1 MRVAIAGARAEEL
14 AALSRALEQVP
25 AALAWVATGPASLQ
39 ARCRDDRPDVLL
51 AASPGTFDIFAS
63 IAGSANL
70 RGLTIVVLVDDRE
83 KRVHD
88 IYTAMERGAKDVA
101 RIPALRPDGTVDDP
115 DRLVAKLARFGR
127 RSTVAPAT
135 LEAPI
140 VLLGA
145 STGGPDAL
153 ARVLHGLAFTARAR
167 VLLVQHIDEPFTRG
181 LADWLNARG
190 GRPVQTA
197 AEGARLET
205 DTVLLVRSDAQATV
219 DAGGR
224 VRYQPF
230 AAGQLHHPG
239 IDPLFESC
247 AKLRAPG
254 VAALLTGMGED
265 GARGL
270 LALRSAGWTTIA
282 QDAAS
287 SFVFG
292 MPAKAAALGAASRV
306 LPLDEIGPAVSRAVT
321 QLASAVVP

>member
-1 MRVAIAGARAEEL
+1 MRVTIAGARSGEL
-14 AALSRALEQVP
+14 TALSRVLGQVP
-25 AALAWVATGPASLQ
+25 AALAWIATGPASL
-39 ARCRDDRPDVLL
+39 ATRCREDRPDVLI
-51 AASPGTFDIFAS
+51 AAAPGTFDALAS
-63 IAGSANL
+63 IGGSANT
-70 RGLTIVVLVDDRE
+70 RGLTIVVVVDDRE
-83 KRVHD
+83 KRVHE
-88 IYTAMERGAKDVA
+88 IYTAMERGASDVA
-101 RIPALRPDGTVDDP
+101 RMPALRADGTVDDP

-127 RSTVAPAT
+127 RSTIAPAAT
-135 LEAPI
+135 EAPI
-140 VLLGA
+140 VLVGA

-153 ARVLHGLAFTARAR
+153 ARVLGGLTPTARAR

-190 GRPVQTA
+190 GRHVATA
-197 AEGARLET
+197 AEGARLDP

-230 AAGQLHHPG
+230 AAGQLYHPG

-247 AKLRAPG
+247 AKLRTPG
-254 VAALLTGMGED
+254 IAALLTGMGED

-270 LALRSAGWTTIA
+270 LALRRAGWTTIA

-292 MPAKAAALGAASRV
+292 MPAKAAALGAASRI
-306 LPLDEIGPAVSRAVT
+306 LPLDDIGAAVSRS
-321 QLASAVVP
+321 LAQHAVVER